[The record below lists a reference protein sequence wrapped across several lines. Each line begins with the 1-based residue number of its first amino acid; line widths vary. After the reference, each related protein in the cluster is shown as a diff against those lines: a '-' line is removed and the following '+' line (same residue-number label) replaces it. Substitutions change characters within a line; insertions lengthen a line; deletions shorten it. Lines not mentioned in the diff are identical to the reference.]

1 MEEVFNKMD
10 AAVAAIDTL
19 IACKQRFPIYDLNED
34 LDQIYEAQQDV
45 IFKEFIKFGVQL
57 VESYEVRGTETSGQ
71 EEKDLVENDLEGDD
85 IIKEKVMV
93 KV

>member
-1 MEEVFNKMD
+1 MTWTK
-10 AAVAAIDTL
+10 T
-19 IACKQRFPIYDLNED
+19 
-34 LDQIYEAQQDV
+34 YEAHQDA
-45 IFKEFIKFGVQL
+45 IFKKFIKFGVQL

-85 IIKEKVMV
+85 IIEEKVMV